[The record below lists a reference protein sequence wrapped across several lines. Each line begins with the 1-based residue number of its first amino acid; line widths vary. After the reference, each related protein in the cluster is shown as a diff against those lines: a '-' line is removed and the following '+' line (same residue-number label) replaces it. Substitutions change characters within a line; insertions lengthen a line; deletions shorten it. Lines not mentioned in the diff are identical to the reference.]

1 MLISEELRQKL
12 IKNTY
17 ARELKITIGDNVVIN
32 SSNIILDSLEIDS
45 SLMDSETLVFGG
57 CISSRMTVKVIDV
70 DSIMTNDLEGLKIR
84 VYVIQHYSSD
94 PLYPSAELY
103 PGTAVYP
110 GRVSHRLEQVIYTG
124 YFQNAERQKQRNVFE
139 ILAYDEIY
147 RMYQTKCKEVIRGYL
162 NYNVRAIETLR
173 NLIRT
178 VLQEYDSVY
187 DTNFG
192 AENVQINLLD
202 NLKIEFQE
210 YYSNYATNLHLSKDL
225 FAKADDNLSV
235 GDVLAA
241 HSELNARFA
250 YIDAYGDLRFA
261 VFYEVKRPTNNP
273 YTVQRSVNVAID
285 SYNNLILSQNPKPR
299 FEGDLTYKDY
309 YTAQIGYISF
319 PYDGGNSRYNYGYT
333 DDKRYW
339 YVSDN
344 VITKWSTDISA
355 YVEGFSNNNGLNFI
369 FNTISS
375 YRPYSV
381 RTFGEWWIEP
391 GDVISLETG
400 DDDYPTLKG
409 FVLTR
414 RIRGDSGMKVELE
427 AKGSKYLNQDE
438 LIYRYSSS

>member
-70 DSIMTNDLEGLKIR
+70 ANIITSSLEGLTIK
-84 VYVIQHYSSD
+84 VYVIQDYSSD

-147 RMYQTKCKEVIRGYL
+147 RMYQTKCKEIIRGYL
-162 NYNVRAIETLR
+162 IYGETQVNTLR

-178 VLQEYDSVY
+178 VLKDYDYSY
-187 DTNFG
+187 GTDFS
-192 AENVQINLLD
+192 EPNVQINSVE
-202 NLKIEFQE
+202 NLKKEFQE
-210 YYSNYATNLHLSKDL
+210 YYANYSTNLNLSQSL
-225 FAKADDNLSV
+225 FNEADDNLSV

-250 YIDAYGDLRFA
+250 YIDAYGNLQFA
-261 VFYEVKRPTNNP
+261 VFYEVKDPDHNP
-273 YTVQRSVNVAID
+273 YTVQRSANIEID
-285 SYNNLILSQNPKPR
+285 SYNNL
-299 FEGDLTYKDY
+299 TYKDY
-309 YTAQIGYISF
+309 STAQVGYISF
-319 PYDGGNSRYNYGYT
+319 PYNGKNSRKDYGGT
-333 DDKRYW
+333 SDKRCW

-344 VITKWSTDISA
+344 VITKWSTNISA
-355 YVEGFSNNNGLNFI
+355 YVVGFNNNNGLNFI
-369 FNTISS
+369 FNSISS

-391 GDVISLETG
+391 GDVISLGTV
-400 DDDYPTLKG
+400 DVNYPTLKG

-427 AKGSKYLNQDE
+427 AKGSRWLSQNE
-438 LIYRYSSS
+438 LSYSS

>member
-45 SLMDSETLVFGG
+45 SLLDSDKLVFGG
-57 CISSRMTVKVIDV
+57 CISSRMCVKVIDV

-94 PLYPSAELY
+94 PIYPNAELY
-103 PGTAVYP
+103 PGSSVYP
-110 GRVSHRLEQVIYTG
+110 GRVSHRLEQVIFTG
-124 YFQNAERQKQRNVFE
+124 YFQNAERQTQRNVWE

-147 RMYQTKCKEVIRGYL
+147 RMSQTKCKEIIRGYL
-162 NYNVRAIETLR
+162 IYGETQVNTLR

-178 VLQEYDSVY
+178 VLKNYDYSY
-187 DTNFG
+187 GTDFG
-192 AENVQINLLD
+192 EPNVQINSVD

-210 YYSNYATNLHLSKDL
+210 YYSNYSTSLHLSKNL
-225 FAKADDNLSV
+225 FAKANDNLSV
-235 GDVLAA
+235 ADVLAA

-250 YIDAYGDLRFA
+250 YIDAYGNLRFA
-261 VFYEVKRPTNNP
+261 VFYEVVNPTNNP
-273 YTVQRSVNVAID
+273 YTVQRSANVAID

-309 YTAQIGYISF
+309 YTTQIGYISF
-319 PYDGGNSRYNYGYT
+319 PYDGENSRYNYGYT

-400 DDDYPTLKG
+400 DNNYPTLKG

-438 LIYRYSSS
+438 LIYSSS